1 MSEQE
6 LRQLFAQLKQQEKKR
21 VRIKRERQDSDDTV
35 VDDNELQWMGSR
47 PCAKK
52 LRAMPT
58 ANDEV
63 IRLED

>member
-6 LRQLFAQLKQQEKKR
+6 LRQLCAQLKQREKDR
-21 VRIKRERQDSDDTV
+21 MRIKRERQDSDDTLI
-35 VDDNELQWMGSR
+35 DDNELQWMGSR

-58 ANDEV
+58 ADDEV
-63 IRLED
+63 VELDD